1 MAIVYLHR
9 KPCNNEI
16 FYVGIGNSKIRSQ
29 RNEGR
34 NTHWTRVF
42 NKYGKDVEIIAEN
55 ISVEDAKELE
65 MFLISEIGIS
75 NLCNQTEGGEGF
87 FGGKHTKESKLKMS
101 LANKGRKLTDEHKD
115 KISKAN
121 QGHPNYLKS
130 QSKEAR
136 IKIGNASR
144 GGKNA
149 NAKKVVNLITKKE
162 YGSLADACRELKL
175 KYKKV
180 SCHIS
185 GHTKKNNYEYLKY
198 K

>member
-42 NKYGKDVEIIAEN
+42 NKYGKYVEIIAEN
-55 ISVEDAKELE
+55 ISVEDARELE
-65 MFLISEIGIS
+65 IFLISQIGLV
-75 NLCNQTEGGEGF
+75 NLCNQTLGGEGF

-101 LANKGRKLTDEHKD
+101 LANKGRKHSEETRA
-115 KISKAN
+115 KISKAHM
-121 QGHPNYLKS
+121 GHSNYLKS

-162 YGSLADACRELKL
+162 YDCLADACRELKL
-175 KYKKV
+175 NYKKV

-185 GHTKKNNYEYLKY
+185 GRTKKNKYEYLKY